1 MRPHRLRVQAFGAFA
16 GTEQVIF
23 DDLEGLFLL
32 HGETGAGKTTLL
44 DAIAFALYG
53 KVPGERGSAK
63 RLRSDH
69 AAPGLPTEVELEAA
83 IGDRYL
89 RITRKPEQERP
100 SQRKTGTGIARDQ
113 ASVRLEERTAAGT
126 WELKSARIVEAD
138 QEIKDL
144 MGMSAD
150 QFFQVVLLPQGQFAK
165 FLQADARD
173 KEALLRKLFA
183 TDRFAG
189 VEAWLADRRRS
200 TADDVKKTAEAVDVF
215 MARIAQAAGVAVP
228 PSAPALPGESPAE
241 RWQAAWAAG
250 LAASAAARRDDA
262 ADLVAAGQRRL
273 EETFADKTR
282 AEKLADRQRRRRE
295 ALRRQ
300 ADLAAATPA
309 VERLRAEA
317 DAAARAAEVT
327 ADLDAAARAAAAART
342 ARLAEQQAR
351 AAIPAELT
359 APAGSGPAAGQGAG
373 PDQHVDPDGTPAVLR
388 DAAPEQLRSAAD
400 DQHAHL
406 GRLDALRA
414 VERQANAEDKAS
426 ADARARAA
434 TLEAALGETRAA
446 AAHRIEARPQAAHAR
461 DAASQA
467 LAEMPGTR
475 IAADAARDTATDS
488 AALVKERAKRDR
500 LHEAHLT
507 AREKAIAAQAAA
519 LAVREAR
526 IDGMRAELAA
536 TMTDGSPCPV
546 CGSLD
551 HPDPVESTFAPVSPD
566 AEDAASALASRAA
579 AEAEKA
585 GREVAAAEA
594 RIGEL
599 AHRLAQ
605 AGFGALDVGAKAG
618 AADPVSSAL
627 TAAPATLAD
636 AARLADADA
645 KRLEADATR
654 LAARAATLSATQR
667 DLESLDEAIARDQA
681 RLVELAEQ
689 RSAAVDEAEAAT
701 RRAQDRRA
709 ELRAQLGDAPDLEA
723 ALRAARHLAAALT
736 AAADAADETVREEA
750 GLLDAGRRAVRAAIG
765 AGFGTAVD
773 ADAAG
778 TTNKKAPG
786 ADAAIEDA
794 AIEDAAIE
802 DAAIEDA
809 AIEDAAIEDAA
820 IEAARTACRN
830 PAWRREAA
838 DRIKHHEADTEAVA
852 TMLADPDVD
861 VPLDPPAPVAEK
873 TAAANAAQQ
882 AHSAATSAHATA
894 THTADQLAQLR
905 PGLEAKLAELA
916 PLRDR
921 ADQARQLADLAAGL
935 GANQYKMT
943 LSSFVLAAR
952 LEEVAAAASERLLT
966 MTAGRYSLAHSDAR
980 KGNSRAGLSL
990 LACDS
995 WTGIDRDTATLS
1007 GGETFLASLAL
1018 ALGLADVV
1026 TAEAAGTPMEA
1037 LFVDEGFGT
1046 LDEDTLD
1053 EVMNVLDGLREG
1065 GRIVGIVSHVAELRQ
1080 RIPSRIHVAKT
1091 RHGSHVTISAS

>member
-327 ADLDAAARAAAAART
+327 ADLDAAARAA
-342 ARLAEQQAR
+342 
-351 AAIPAELT
+351 IPAELT

-461 DAASQA
+461 DAASR
-467 LAEMPGTR
+467 P
-475 IAADAARDTATDS
+475 ARPWPRCQ
-488 AALVKERAKRDR
+488 ER
-500 LHEAHLT
+500 
-507 AREKAIAAQAAA
+507 
-519 LAVREAR
+519 
-526 IDGMRAELAA
+526 
-536 TMTDGSPCPV
+536 GS
-546 CGSLD
+546 
-551 HPDPVESTFAPVSPD
+551 
-566 AEDAASALASRAA
+566 R
-579 AEAEKA
+579 
-585 GREVAAAEA
+585 
-594 RIGEL
+594 
-599 AHRLAQ
+599 Q
-605 AGFGALDVGAKAG
+605 
-618 AADPVSSAL
+618 
-627 TAAPATLAD
+627 TLP
-636 AARLADADA
+636 
-645 KRLEADATR
+645 
-654 LAARAATLSATQR
+654 
-667 DLESLDEAIARDQA
+667 
-681 RLVELAEQ
+681 
-689 RSAAVDEAEAAT
+689 AT
-701 RRAQDRRA
+701 RRPIPLPWSRS
-709 ELRAQLGDAPDLEA
+709 
-723 ALRAARHLAAALT
+723 ARN
-736 AAADAADETVREEA
+736 
-750 GLLDAGRRAVRAAIG
+750 GI
-765 AGFGTAVD
+765 
-773 ADAAG
+773 
-778 TTNKKAPG
+778 
-786 ADAAIEDA
+786 
-794 AIEDAAIE
+794 
-802 DAAIEDA
+802 
-809 AIEDAAIEDAA
+809 
-820 IEAARTACRN
+820 AC
-830 PAWRREAA
+830 
-838 DRIKHHEADTEAVA
+838 T
-852 TMLADPDVD
+852 
-861 VPLDPPAPVAEK
+861 
-873 TAAANAAQQ
+873 
-882 AHSAATSAHATA
+882 
-894 THTADQLAQLR
+894 R
-905 PGLEAKLAELA
+905 P
-916 PLRDR
+916 
-921 ADQARQLADLAAGL
+921 
-935 GANQYKMT
+935 
-943 LSSFVLAAR
+943 
-952 LEEVAAAASERLLT
+952 
-966 MTAGRYSLAHSDAR
+966 
-980 KGNSRAGLSL
+980 
-990 LACDS
+990 
-995 WTGIDRDTATLS
+995 I
-1007 GGETFLASLAL
+1007 
-1018 ALGLADVV
+1018 
-1026 TAEAAGTPMEA
+1026 
-1037 LFVDEGFGT
+1037 
-1046 LDEDTLD
+1046 
-1053 EVMNVLDGLREG
+1053 
-1065 GRIVGIVSHVAELRQ
+1065 
-1080 RIPSRIHVAKT
+1080 
-1091 RHGSHVTISAS
+1091 